1 MISARTPRLAWL
13 LVAAG
18 LIAVLGLVLL
28 ENLGSL
34 PLNALTLRLPG
45 VDKALHFMQ
54 SFLICYGFSLL
65 LSRTGIS
72 AVGRILLAATGALAA
87 AGLDELQQSMRTDRN
102 VEMADIGAG
111 AAGILSAIA
120 VLTFRQWSRLATV
133 AAVVSVVAATAITY
147 DSYLRSRDYNRGLLA
162 ERAGR
167 RDEALR
173 HYLAGAESG
182 VNNPEVYNA
191 AAWLIAESP
200 DGDPRHAVQLAERSL
215 QLRPHHPDAL
225 DTYGWSLYRAGR
237 GAEAL
242 APLQAALAAKPDIY
256 CIHYHLGMVYLAL
269 NRREDAVQHLRQQ
282 VDLMPATREANLAA
296 ETLASLDQSVR
307 RH

>member
-1 MISARTPRLAWL
+1 MIARRNPRAAWL

-18 LIAVLGLVLL
+18 LIAVLGVVLL

-45 VDKALHFMQ
+45 IDKVLHFMQ
-54 SFLICYGFSLL
+54 SFAICYVLSLL
-65 LSRTGIS
+65 LGRTGIS
-72 AVGRILLAATGALAA
+72 AAGRISLAAAGALAA
-87 AGLDELQQSMRTDRN
+87 AGLDELQQSLRADRN
-102 VEMADIGAG
+102 VEVADIGAG
-111 AAGILSAIA
+111 AAGIVSAIA
-120 VLTFRQWSRLATV
+120 VLSFSRWRRLATV
-133 AAVVSVVAATAITY
+133 AAVVGVVAATAITY
-147 DSYLRSRDYNRGLLA
+147 DSYLRARDYNRGLLA

-167 RDEALR
+167 PEEALR

-200 DGDPRHAVQLAERSL
+200 DGDPRRAVALAARSL
-215 QLRPHHPDAL
+215 QLRPQNPDAL

-237 GAEAL
+237 GAEAV

-256 CIHYHLGMVYLAL
+256 CIHYHLGMVYLSL
-269 NRREDAVQHLRQQ
+269 NRREEAVQHLQQQ
-282 VDLMPATREANLAA
+282 VDLMPTTREANLAA
-296 ETLASLDQSVR
+296 ETLTSLNQSVR
-307 RH
+307 SQ

>member
-1 MISARTPRLAWL
+1 MIARRPRAAWL

-18 LIAVLGLVLL
+18 LIAVLGLVFL

-45 VDKALHFMQ
+45 VDKALHFVQ
-54 SFLICYGFSLL
+54 SFVICYVFSLL

-72 AVGRILLAATGALAA
+72 AAGRITLAAAGALAA
-87 AGLDELQQSMRTDRN
+87 AGLDEMQQSLRADRN
-102 VEMADIGAG
+102 VEVADIGAG

-120 VLTFRQWSRLATV
+120 VLAFRQWSRLAIV
-133 AAVVSVVAATAITY
+133 AASVGVVAATAITY
-147 DSYLRSRDYNRGLLA
+147 DSYIRSRDYNRGLLA

-200 DGDPRHAVQLAERSL
+200 DGDPRRAVQFAERSL
-215 QLRPHHPDAL
+215 QLRPHNPDTL
-225 DTYGWSLYRAGR
+225 DTYGWSLYLAGR
-237 GAEAL
+237 AADAV
-242 APLQAALAAKPDIY
+242 APLEAALAAKPGIY
-256 CIHYHLGMVYLAL
+256 CVHYHLGMVYLKTG
-269 NRREDAVQHLRQQ
+269 RTDVGVTHLRQQ
-282 VDLMPATREANLAA
+282 IELMPLTREA
-296 ETLASLDQSVR
+296 TLASEVLAGLHQAVR
-307 RH
+307 KNP